1 MEAPQH
7 GAPPGFSSGT
17 RVDLELKGGL
27 VLPRCQRGSLCERMQ
42 KRSDGAAR
50 KMLGDEGTASPQSQ
64 TLCSLSAGAS
74 SRHGPAPGTPRHWD
88 HRGPHKAKLPQ
99 QLILMN
105 HGHFTVFSPLPKP
118 KRALWPV
125 SKISELFSLCS
136 KIISS
141 AVSCAIDIKRWKD
154 FISLNIC
161 FVRPQRESW
170 NLQLQ
175 CIQGTVPGQI

>member
-50 KMLGDEGTASPQSQ
+50 KMLGDEGTASPHSQ

-74 SRHGPAPGTPRHWD
+74 SWHGPAPGTHRHWD
-88 HRGPHKAKLPQ
+88 HRGLHKAKLPQ